1 MGNANSLSLPYDI
14 ISEIDNYSG
23 NDHWVLSSGTKKDD
37 SIIDKRQLV
46 QVSIFKF
53 AKTQSAK
60 LAPAQRNWQK
70 MRTMK
75 HPYILT
81 FLDGADLEDSLVLV
95 TEQCIPLEKW
105 LKNSQIEY
113 ENNNNDKQPL
123 IQELL
128 WGFRCILNALMFLHF
143 NCSLS
148 HGFLGLHSIFVCNS
162 GDWKIGSLDL
172 ACNLKNDDDISFA
185 RTHCHLLQKPY
196 IPPERLQSS
205 WDASVPIGSADIYSL
220 GQCMQKSFNLVDLDI
235 PVEFSKYLQ
244 KMISMEA
251 KRRPSSSQ
259 LSKLPIFNSDH
270 INLLLSLGELSI
282 KPANES
288 IQILG
293 QVASQIQN
301 IPKSVCIYKILP
313 SVAKSLRMA
322 INDFSNRDSRE
333 SCRQSVQQSMALMRE
348 LALQEKLDEVV
359 FMNQCGDLLGQLW
372 TMSDRAVRMALL
384 KSLKATVLYI
394 SPDTVNKFI
403 FDPMIA
409 GFADSNAKMRED
421 TLKNLV
427 HVVDKLDEKNM
438 QDKLVRCI
446 TNLQNDKE
454 PSIRTNATIFLGRI
468 AVHLNES
475 VRNKCLALVFGK
487 AMRDNFMHC
496 RVAGLRAAQAC
507 ISLIDPA
514 QLSGKIMP
522 QVCSLLLDRS
532 SEIRELSLNFM
543 NSAVQ
548 VMRTKH
554 NALVSSEKA
563 AEKLSEKSRPS
574 NEKSLSSS
582 SSSNNDC
589 GNQGVVRGGGGGE
602 NSSSW
607 SSWAVDGLAK
617 TLVSAASESPN
628 NPKSTS
634 NSDPNLYIYNTS
646 VSTPKTSKNEYKANN
661 VSSPSLSRDR
671 NMSMLSI
678 ESTGDGDAWD
688 MDGDWDMD
696 ENNKGQESPATKK
709 VSSLLNMDVS
719 DDVGGGDWG
728 DDDFDLG
735 FDDDKEVKVIDEK
748 VIEKKVIGKKGSLSS
763 VKKSS
768 ANELADPFA
777 AISLKPNNGISSS
790 SSTSSTTRIGGLG
803 TSSSTKKTFVKKVA
817 VKKLAKSDAHEN
829 WEDF

>member
-37 SIIDKRQLV
+37 SVIDKRQLL

-53 AKTQSAK
+53 AKTQTAK

-81 FLDGADLEDSLVLV
+81 FLDGVDLEDSLVLV

-105 LKNSQIEY
+105 LKESQIEY
-113 ENNNNDKQPL
+113 EKNNNDKQPL

-128 WGFRCILNALMFLHF
+128 WGFRCILNALMFLHS

-162 GDWKIGSLDL
+162 GDWKIGALDL

-205 WDASVPIGSADIYSL
+205 WDATVPIGSADIYSL
-220 GQCMQKSFNLVDLDI
+220 GQCMQKSFNLVDLEV

-251 KRRPSSSQ
+251 KRRPTSSQ
-259 LSKLPIFNSDH
+259 LSKLPIFNSEH
-270 INLLLSLGELSI
+270 INLLISLGELSI
-282 KPANES
+282 KPPTES
-288 IQILG
+288 IEILG

-333 SCRQSVQQSMALMRE
+333 SCRLSVQQSMALMGE

-359 FMNQCGDLLGQLW
+359 FMNQCSNIIGQLW
-372 TMSDRAVRMALL
+372 AMTDRAVRMALL
-384 KSLKATVLYI
+384 KSLKATILYI
-394 SPDTVNKFI
+394 SPEIVNKFI

-475 VRNKCLALVFGK
+475 VRNKCLASVFGK

-496 RVAGLRAAQAC
+496 RVAGLRASQAC
-507 ISLIDPA
+507 ISMIDPA
-514 QLSGKIMP
+514 QLSTKIMP
-522 QVCSLLLDRS
+522 QVCGLLLDRS

-548 VMRTKH
+548 VMRTKQ
-554 NALVSSEKA
+554 NELCASEKA
-563 AEKLSEKSRPS
+563 AEKLAEKSRP
-574 NEKSLSSS
+574 NHEKLSSS
-582 SSSNNDC
+582 SSSNNNNR
-589 GNQGVVRGGGGGE
+589 GNNGGGGE

-628 NPKSTS
+628 ANNLKSSSNS
-634 NSDPNLYIYNTS
+634 NSDSNLYIYNTS
-646 VSTPKTSKNEYKANN
+646 VSSPGISKSDYKSNN
-661 VSSPSLSRDR
+661 VSSSSSSRDR
-671 NMSMLSI
+671 NMSMVSV

-696 ENNKGQESPATKK
+696 DNNKGQESPATKK
-709 VSSLLNMDVS
+709 VSSLVNMDDTEV
-719 DDVGGGDWG
+719 GGDWG
-728 DDDFDLG
+728 EDEFDIG
-735 FDDDKEVKVIDEK
+735 DFDDDKEVKVIVEKVIKEK
-748 VIEKKVIGKKGSLSS
+748 VIEKKVIGKIGSLSS
-763 VKKSS
+763 VKKS
-768 ANELADPFA
+768 NINDLEDPFA
-777 AISLKPNNGISSS
+777 AISLKSNNGISAS
-790 SSTSSTTRIGGLG
+790 SSTSRIGGLG
-803 TSSSTKKTFVKKVA
+803 TNNVKKPVVKKVA
-817 VKKLAKSDAHEN
+817 VKKLAKADTDEN